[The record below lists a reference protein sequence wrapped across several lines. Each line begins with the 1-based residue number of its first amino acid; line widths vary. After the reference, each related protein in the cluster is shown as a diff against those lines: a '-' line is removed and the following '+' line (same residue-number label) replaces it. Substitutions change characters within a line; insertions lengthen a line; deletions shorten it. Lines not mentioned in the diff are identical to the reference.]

1 MVTGTPDW
9 QKVTQVTD
17 NPILNLRGIAFSG
30 GQERDSGWIAVSS
43 WQSLRLACSFDG
55 GYGTVLVEFAEA
67 TVGPNTIYS
76 KTWDIIVGT
85 GVNVL
90 MPVFGKYV
98 KVTVTNTSSG
108 SGIVNA
114 LAGMNMLP
122 VRNITY
128 LDEPSA
134 FISVNSKSL
143 AHSTSILYF
152 PPNIVAGPAFLDI
165 HLQDTSGKLNFAVNQ
180 YDYTQGEVTGIGF
193 WPGPT
198 SDIWQTIALPSV
210 LWALHVTN
218 TDTSSGHTFSAY
230 IVPAGL

>member
-9 QKVTQVTD
+9 QKATQVT
-17 NPILNLRGIAFSG
+17 NSPILSRQAQLVTPGETLSSGI
-30 GQERDSGWIAVSS
+30 QAVSS
-43 WQSLRLACSFDG
+43 WQSLRLAASFTG
-55 GYGTVLVEFAEA
+55 GYGTV
-67 TVGPNTIYS
+67 TVNYFENSNGTDTVYS

-85 GVNVL
+85 SINVL
-90 MPVFGKYV
+90 LPVFGRYV
-98 KVTVTNTSSG
+98 EVTLTNKDSVDG
-108 SGIVNA
+108 SATI

-165 HLQDTSGKLNFAVNQ
+165 HLQDTSGKLNFAINQ
-180 YDYTQGEVTGIGF
+180 YDYTQSEVTGIGF
-193 WPGPT
+193 WSGPT